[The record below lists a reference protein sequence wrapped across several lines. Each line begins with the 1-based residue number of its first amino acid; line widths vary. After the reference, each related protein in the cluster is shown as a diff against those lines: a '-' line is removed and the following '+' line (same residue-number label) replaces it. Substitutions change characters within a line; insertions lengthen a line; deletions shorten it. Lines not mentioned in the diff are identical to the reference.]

1 MWGPL
6 SMSAPKQLEIDQSEA
21 LEVVL
26 RTNKCYESQNESILR
41 EEVLGRLDT
50 LVKQWVQ
57 NVTRAKVRITITIKM
72 LYPRL
77 L

>member
-57 NVTRAKVRITITIKM
+57 NVTRAKVRITMTIKM
-72 LYPRL
+72 LNPRIL
-77 L
+77 